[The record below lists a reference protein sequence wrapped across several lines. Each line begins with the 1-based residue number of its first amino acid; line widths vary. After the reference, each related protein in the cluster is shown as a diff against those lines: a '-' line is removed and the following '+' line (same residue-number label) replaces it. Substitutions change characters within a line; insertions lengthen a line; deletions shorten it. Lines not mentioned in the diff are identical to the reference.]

1 MLWIIEEEVEVLRP
15 RRLLVIFEF
24 AGGFG

>member
-15 RRLLVIFEF
+15 RRLLVIIEF